1 MPLSISGLG
10 WERTMNN
17 RLLSSASGA
26 LGLALGVAACSGS
39 GGSSPAPIPA
49 PISSTPTPTPTP
61 APPPAP
67 TPTPTPTPTA
77 NYDTSEY
84 RRSNAAVAANAI
96 AAYNSGA
103 SGAGIK
109 IGVVD
114 SGINPALSE
123 FAGKI
128 DPASRDVAGTRA
140 LADED
145 GHGTAVADVA
155 AGLKDDLGIH
165 GVAYNATII
174 ALRAD
179 DPGSCATPKT
189 DTGGGCSFFDSAIGA
204 GVDAARLAGARVI
217 NLSLGGSAPGTSLLN
232 AIARATT
239 AGIVVVI
246 SAGNDG
252 EKPEGV
258 NPDPF
263 ALIPAQRGSGNIIIA
278 GSVGVSDGAG
288 GTDLGQLS
296 TFSNKAGTGA
306 NYYLSALGY
315 RDVAINTDGKYFYW
329 SGTSFSAPT
338 ISGAV
343 ALLAQ
348 AFPNLTGT
356 QIVDILFKS
365 ADDLGATGT
374 DAVFGRGRLNIA
386 RAFQPIGTTSLAGS
400 MVAVTGSNGDLPPA
414 AGDAGAKGPLG
425 AVVLDGYSRAFAVD
439 LAKTLRQASQ
449 ARPLERALGGMT
461 QVAGAAA
468 GKFSVAMTVSL
479 TPRREREV
487 ELTRLGIGPSDAR
500 RARLIAG
507 SAIARIDRKTAAA
520 FGFAEG
526 AKAMERRLSGAQ
538 AGAFLIARDSSAD
551 NGFSAR
557 RGASLALRRQVGP
570 VGVTFSAENGRVW
583 QDVVTTATGSP
594 YKLMAVSVD
603 KSIGRTWLS
612 GGISRLDERQTLLGG
627 RLGGALGGGGSSSLF
642 LDLEARR
649 ELGRGWS
656 ASLASR
662 RGWTSFGAGKF
673 QSEAYALDLAKSGL
687 LSGSDRIGFR
697 LAQPLRIASGGFATL
712 LPTAY
717 NYSSLE
723 TTNSLERFSLSPTG
737 RELDAEMSY
746 GRAVTASG
754 WLGGNVFMRRQ
765 PGHIASAPDDLGA
778 AMRFTLG
785 F

>member
-1 MPLSISGLG
+1 
-10 WERTMNN
+10 MNT
-17 RLLSSASGA
+17 RLLSSVSGA
-26 LGLALGVAACSGS
+26 LALALSVAACSG
-39 GGSSPAPIPA
+39 GDGSLSPAPIAA
-49 PISSTPTPTPTP
+49 PISSTPTPTST
-61 APPPAP
+61 PAP
-67 TPTPTPTPTA
+67 TPTPTPTGS
-77 NYDTSEY
+77 YDTAEY

-103 SGAGIK
+103 TGAGIK

-140 LADED
+140 LSDED

-155 AGLKDDLGIH
+155 AGLKDDLGIQ
-165 GVAYNATII
+165 GVAFNSTIV

-189 DTGGGCSFFDSAIGA
+189 DTGGGCNFFDSAIAA
-204 GVDAARLAGARVI
+204 GIDAARLAGARVI
-217 NLSLGGSAPGTSLLN
+217 NLSLGGSAPGTLLLN
-232 AIARATT
+232 AISNATS
-239 AGIVVVI
+239 AGIVIVI

-263 ALIPAQRGSGNIIIA
+263 ALVPAAAGSGNVIIA

-288 GTDLGQLS
+288 GTDASQLS
-296 TFSNKAGTGA
+296 IFSNKAGTGA
-306 NYYLSALGY
+306 NYYLTALGY
-315 RDVAINTDGKYFYW
+315 RDQAISTDGKYYYW

-348 AFPNLTGT
+348 AFPNLTGK

-374 DAVFGRGRLNIA
+374 DTVFGHGRLNIA

-400 MVAVTGSNGDLPPA
+400 QIAVTGSNGSMPAA
-414 AGDAGAKGPLG
+414 AGDATTTASYGAI
-425 AVVLDGYSRAFAVD
+425 VLDGYSRAYAVD
-439 LAKTLRQASQ
+439 LAKTLRVADQS
-449 ARPLERALGGMT
+449 RPLERALGGMT
-461 QVAGAAA
+461 QVAGAAV

-479 TPRREREV
+479 TPGREREV
-487 ELTRLGIGPSDAR
+487 ELARLGIGPGDAR

-507 SAIARIDRKTAAA
+507 SAIARIDGKTAAA

-526 AKAMERRLSGAQ
+526 AKAMERRLSGAE

-557 RGASLALRRQVGP
+557 RGASMALRRQVGA
-570 VGVTFSAENGRVW
+570 VGVTLSAENGRVW
-583 QDVVTTATGSP
+583 QDVATTATGSP
-594 YKLMAVSVD
+594 YKLMAVAVD
-603 KSIGRTWLS
+603 KRLGRTWLS
-612 GGISRLDERQTLLGG
+612 GGISRLDEHQTLLGG
-627 RLGGALGGGGSSSLF
+627 RLGGALGGGGSTSLF

-649 ELGRGWS
+649 EFGNGWS

-673 QSEAYALDLAKSGL
+673 QSDAYAVDLAKTGL
-687 LSGSDRIGFR
+687 LNGNDRLGLR
-697 LAQPLRIASGGFATL
+697 LAQPLRIATGGFATM
-712 LPTAY
+712 LPTAN
-717 NYSSLE
+717 NYS
-723 TTNSLERFSLSPTG
+723 TMQATNSLERFSLSPTG
-737 RELDAEMSY
+737 RELDAELSY
-746 GRAVTASG
+746 GRPVTGSG
-754 WLGGNVFMRRQ
+754 WLGGNLFMRRQ
-765 PGHIASAPDDLGA
+765 PGHIAAADNDLGGA
-778 AMRFTLG
+778 IRFTLG

>member
-1 MPLSISGLG
+1 MNDAGKPFAISGLRR
-10 WERTMNN
+10 ERTMNT
-17 RLLSSASGA
+17 RLLSSVSGA
-26 LGLALGVAACSGS
+26 LALALSVAACSG
-39 GGSSPAPIPA
+39 GDGSLSPAPIPA
-49 PISSTPTPTPTP
+49 PISSTPTPTST
-61 APPPAP
+61 PAP
-67 TPTPTPTPTA
+67 TPTPTPTGS
-77 NYDTSEY
+77 YDTAEY

-103 SGAGIK
+103 TGAGIK

-140 LADED
+140 LSDED

-155 AGLKDDLGIH
+155 AGLKDDLGIQ
-165 GVAYNATII
+165 GVAFNSTIV

-189 DTGGGCSFFDSAIGA
+189 DTGGGCNFFDSAIAA
-204 GVDAARLAGARVI
+204 GIDAARLAGARVI
-217 NLSLGGSAPGTSLLN
+217 NLSLGGSAPGTLLLN
-232 AIARATT
+232 AISNATS
-239 AGIVVVI
+239 AGIVIVI

-263 ALIPAQRGSGNIIIA
+263 ALVPAAAGSGNVIIA

-288 GTDLGQLS
+288 GTDASQLS
-296 TFSNKAGTGA
+296 IFSNKAGTGA
-306 NYYLSALGY
+306 NYYLTALGY
-315 RDVAINTDGKYFYW
+315 RDQAISTDGKYYYW

-348 AFPNLTGT
+348 AFPNLTGK

-374 DAVFGRGRLNIA
+374 DTVFGHGRLNIA

-400 MVAVTGSNGDLPPA
+400 QIAVTGSNGSMPAA
-414 AGDAGAKGPLG
+414 AGDATTTASYGAI
-425 AVVLDGYSRAFAVD
+425 VLDGYSRAYAVD
-439 LAKTLRQASQ
+439 LAKTLRVADQS
-449 ARPLERALGGMT
+449 RPLERALGGMT
-461 QVAGAAA
+461 QAAGAAV

-479 TPRREREV
+479 TPGREREV
-487 ELTRLGIGPSDAR
+487 ELARLGIGPGDAR

-507 SAIARIDRKTAAA
+507 SAIARIDGKTAAA

-526 AKAMERRLSGAQ
+526 AKAMERRLSGAE

-557 RGASLALRRQVGP
+557 RGASMALRRQVGP
-570 VGVTFSAENGRVW
+570 VGVTLSAENGRVW
-583 QDVVTTATGSP
+583 QDVATTATGSP
-594 YKLMAVSVD
+594 YKLMAVAVD
-603 KSIGRTWLS
+603 KRLGRTWLS
-612 GGISRLDERQTLLGG
+612 GGISRLDEHQTLLGG
-627 RLGGALGGGGSSSLF
+627 RLGGALGGGGSTSLF

-649 ELGRGWS
+649 EFGNGWS

-673 QSEAYALDLAKSGL
+673 QSDAYAVDLAKTGL
-687 LSGSDRIGFR
+687 LSGNDRIGFR
-697 LAQPLRIASGGFATL
+697 LAQPLRIATGGFATM

-717 NYSSLE
+717 NYS
-723 TTNSLERFSLSPTG
+723 TMQATNSLERFSLSPTG
-737 RELDAEMSY
+737 RELDAELSY
-746 GRAVTASG
+746 GRSVTDSG
-754 WLGGNVFMRRQ
+754 WLGGNLFMRRQ
-765 PGHIASAPDDLGA
+765 PGHIAAADNDLGGA
-778 AMRFTLG
+778 IRFTLG

>member
-1 MPLSISGLG
+1 
-10 WERTMNN
+10 MNT
-17 RLLSSASGA
+17 RLLSSVSSA
-26 LGLALGVAACSGS
+26 LALALSVAACSGGN
-39 GGSSPAPIPA
+39 GGLSPAPIPA
-49 PISSTPTPTPTP
+49 PISSTPTPTST
-61 APPPAP
+61 PAP
-67 TPTPTPTPTA
+67 TPTPTPTGS
-77 NYDTSEY
+77 YDTAEY

-103 SGAGIK
+103 TGAGIK

-140 LADED
+140 LSDED

-155 AGLKDDLGIH
+155 AGLKDDLGIQ
-165 GVAYNATII
+165 GVAFNSTIV

-189 DTGGGCSFFDSAIGA
+189 DTGGGCNFFDSAIAA
-204 GVDAARLAGARVI
+204 GIDAARLAGARVI
-217 NLSLGGSAPGTSLLN
+217 NLSLGGSAPGTLLLN
-232 AIARATT
+232 AISNATS
-239 AGIVVVI
+239 AGIVIVI

-263 ALIPAQRGSGNIIIA
+263 ALVPAAAGSGNVIIA

-288 GTDLGQLS
+288 GTDASQLS
-296 TFSNKAGTGA
+296 IFSNKAGTGA
-306 NYYLSALGY
+306 NYYLTALGY
-315 RDVAINTDGKYFYW
+315 RDQAISTDGKYYYW

-348 AFPNLTGT
+348 AFPNLTGK

-374 DAVFGRGRLNIA
+374 DTVFGHGRLNIA

-400 MVAVTGSNGDLPPA
+400 QIAVTGSNGSMPAA
-414 AGDAGAKGPLG
+414 AGDATTTASYGAI
-425 AVVLDGYSRAFAVD
+425 VLDGYSRAYAVD
-439 LAKTLRQASQ
+439 LAKTLRVADQS
-449 ARPLERALGGMT
+449 RPLERALGGMT
-461 QVAGAAA
+461 QVAGSAV

-479 TPRREREV
+479 TPGREREV
-487 ELTRLGIGPSDAR
+487 ELARLGIGPGDAR

-507 SAIARIDRKTAAA
+507 SAIARIDGKTAAA

-526 AKAMERRLSGAQ
+526 AKAMERRLSGAE

-557 RGASLALRRQVGP
+557 RGASMALRRQVGA
-570 VGVTFSAENGRVW
+570 VGVTLSAENGRVW
-583 QDVVTTATGSP
+583 QDVATTATGSP
-594 YKLMAVSVD
+594 YKLMAVAVD
-603 KSIGRTWLS
+603 QRLGRTWLS
-612 GGISRLDERQTLLGG
+612 GGISRLDEHQTLLGG
-627 RLGGALGGGGSSSLF
+627 RLGGALGGGGSTSLF

-649 ELGRGWS
+649 ELGNGWS

-673 QSEAYALDLAKSGL
+673 QSDAYAVDLAKTGL
-687 LSGSDRIGFR
+687 LSGNDRIGFR
-697 LAQPLRIASGGFATL
+697 LAQPLRIATGGFATM

-717 NYSSLE
+717 NYS
-723 TTNSLERFSLSPTG
+723 TMQATNSLERFSLSPTG
-737 RELDAEMSY
+737 RELDAELSY
-746 GRAVTASG
+746 GRPVTGSG
-754 WLGGNVFMRRQ
+754 WLGGNLFMRRQ
-765 PGHIASAPDDLGA
+765 PGHIAAADNDLGGA
-778 AMRFTLG
+778 IRFTLG

>member
-1 MPLSISGLG
+1 MNDAGKPFAISGLRR
-10 WERTMNN
+10 ERTMNT
-17 RLLSSASGA
+17 RLLSSVSSA
-26 LGLALGVAACSGS
+26 LALALSVAACSGGD
-39 GGSSPAPIPA
+39 GGLSPAPIAA
-49 PISSTPTPTPTP
+49 PISSTPTPTST
-61 APPPAP
+61 PAP
-67 TPTPTPTPTA
+67 TPTPTPTGS
-77 NYDTSEY
+77 YDTAEY

-103 SGAGIK
+103 TGAGIK

-140 LADED
+140 LSDED

-155 AGLKDDLGIH
+155 AGLKDDLGIQ
-165 GVAYNATII
+165 GVAFNSTIV

-189 DTGGGCSFFDSAIGA
+189 DTGGGCNFFDSAIAA
-204 GVDAARLAGARVI
+204 GIDAARLAGARVI
-217 NLSLGGSAPGTSLLN
+217 NLSLGGSAPGTLLLN
-232 AIARATT
+232 AISNATS
-239 AGIVVVI
+239 AGIVIVI

-263 ALIPAQRGSGNIIIA
+263 ALVPAAAGSGNVIIA

-288 GTDLGQLS
+288 GTDASQLS
-296 TFSNKAGTGA
+296 IFSNKAGTGA
-306 NYYLSALGY
+306 NYYLTALGY
-315 RDVAINTDGKYFYW
+315 RDQAISTDGKYYYW

-348 AFPNLTGT
+348 AFPNLTGK

-374 DAVFGRGRLNIA
+374 DTVFGRGRLNIA

-400 MVAVTGSNGDLPPA
+400 QIAVTGSNGSMPAA
-414 AGDAGAKGPLG
+414 AGDATTTASYGAI
-425 AVVLDGYSRAFAVD
+425 VLDGYSRAYAVD
-439 LAKTLRQASQ
+439 LAKTLRVADQS
-449 ARPLERALGGMT
+449 RPLERALGGMT
-461 QVAGAAA
+461 QAAGAAV

-479 TPRREREV
+479 TPGREREV
-487 ELTRLGIGPSDAR
+487 ELARLGIGPGDAR

-507 SAIARIDRKTAAA
+507 SAIARIDGKTAAA

-526 AKAMERRLSGAQ
+526 AKAMERRLSGAE

-557 RGASLALRRQVGP
+557 RGASMALRRQVGP
-570 VGVTFSAENGRVW
+570 VGVTLSAENGRVW
-583 QDVVTTATGSP
+583 QDVATTATGSP
-594 YKLMAVSVD
+594 YKLMAVAVD
-603 KSIGRTWLS
+603 KRLGRTWLS
-612 GGISRLDERQTLLGG
+612 GGISRLDEHQTLLGG
-627 RLGGALGGGGSSSLF
+627 RLGGALGGGGSTSLF

-649 ELGRGWS
+649 EFGNGWS

-673 QSEAYALDLAKSGL
+673 QSDAYAVDLAKTGL
-687 LSGSDRIGFR
+687 LSGNDRIGFR
-697 LAQPLRIASGGFATL
+697 LAQPLRIATGGFATM

-717 NYSSLE
+717 NYS
-723 TTNSLERFSLSPTG
+723 TMQATNSLERFSLSPTG
-737 RELDAEMSY
+737 RELDAELSY
-746 GRAVTASG
+746 GRSVTDSG
-754 WLGGNVFMRRQ
+754 WLGGNLFMRRQ
-765 PGHIASAPDDLGA
+765 PGHIAAADNDLGGA
-778 AMRFTLG
+778 IRFTLG